1 MKQVLSDAID
11 PMRKR
16 LRNSEIRDIA
26 RQLGLLYGLSEILPP
41 NARIDLIDNI
51 ILMVDDE
58 PLFFRHDNRWAPTV
72 KLLLRSNFLKTI
84 IVDKGAVRFVTDGA
98 DIMRPGMIQIDD
110 TIAER
115 DFVAIVDETHNK
127 PLAVGFALTSG
138 NEMRLASK
146 GKMIQNIHYV
156 GDRIWNI

>member
-1 MKQVLSDAID
+1 
-11 PMRKR
+11 MRKR
-16 LRNSEIRDIA
+16 LRNSEIRNIA
-26 RQLGLLYGLSEILPP
+26 RELGLLYGLSEIIPP
-41 NARIDLIDNI
+41 NARVDMIDNL
-51 ILMVDDE
+51 ILMIDDQA
-58 PLFFRHDNRWAPTV
+58 LFFRFDNRWAPTV

-98 DIMRPGMIQIDD
+98 DIMRPGMIQIDEK
-110 TIAER
+110 IAER
-115 DFVAIVDETHNK
+115 EFVAIVEETHGK
-127 PLAVGFALTSG
+127 PLAVGFALTTG